1 MQQYVELALVGGDQP
16 CVADAVAKRPR
27 LPHET
32 RRLSRDHNDGAKATW
47 DANDAID
54 AIAATTSRSSSLR
67 GRSGE
72 RAEDERRS
80 SGYTCGVV
88 ALAVRVNELS
98 DGRRGAL
105 HVLCVCRR
113 PSTRRTPMAQVSYR
127 SQERRACELL
137 P

>member
-1 MQQYVELALVGGDQP
+1 MPQYVELAFVGGDQP
-16 CVADAVAKRPR
+16 CVADAVAKRQR

-32 RRLSRDHNDGAKATW
+32 RKLSRDHNDGAKATW

-67 GRSGE
+67 GRGGE

-88 ALAVRVNELS
+88 ALAVRANEL
-98 DGRRGAL
+98 
-105 HVLCVCRR
+105 
-113 PSTRRTPMAQVSYR
+113 
-127 SQERRACELL
+127 
-137 P
+137 